1 MFGKTTIVV
10 LGLAA
15 AFGSDPLQAQVVIDV
30 AKITC
35 GQYVRAKIATPDNI
49 AIWLS
54 GYYHGQRGS
63 QTLDLQTL
71 QDNINKIRDYCIIQD
86 NANVPVV
93 KAVEKL
99 VGVGK

>member
-1 MFGKTTIVV
+1 MFGKTTTVV
-10 LGLAA
+10 LALATA
-15 AFGSDPLQAQVVIDV
+15 LGPATVQAQVVIDV

-71 QDNINKIRDYCIIQD
+71 QDNVNKIRDYCIVQD
-86 NANVPVV
+86 NSNVPVV

-99 VGVGK
+99 MGVGK